1 MGGGAGFGVG
11 AGLEQ
16 ELGRVGTGQEQG
28 RSWSRE
34 GTEQKQG
41 MEQELRRSWAEAWQK
56 HGRSKNDLFI
66 VTATRLA

>member
-28 RSWSRE
+28 RSKIRIPV
-34 GTEQKQG
+34 GAVVRAGVVLKK
-41 MEQELRRSWAEAWQK
+41 R
-56 HGRSKNDLFI
+56 
-66 VTATRLA
+66 